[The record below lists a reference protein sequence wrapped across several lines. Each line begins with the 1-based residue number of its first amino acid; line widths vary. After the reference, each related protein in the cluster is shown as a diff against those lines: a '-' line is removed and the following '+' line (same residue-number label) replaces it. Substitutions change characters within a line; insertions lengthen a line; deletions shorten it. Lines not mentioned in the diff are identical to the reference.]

1 MLKALDELR
10 SDAKK
15 SGVKIAI
22 KNMFKKYGWKLGLA
36 IFIYYLIRDVTLYI
50 IIPYLLYKGFLS

>member
-1 MLKALDELR
+1 MLKALEELR

>member
-50 IIPYLLYKGFLS
+50 IIPYLIYKGFLS

>member
-1 MLKALDELR
+1 MLKALEELR

-50 IIPYLLYKGFLS
+50 IIPYLIYKGFLS

>member
-1 MLKALDELR
+1 MLKALEKLR

-50 IIPYLLYKGFLS
+50 IIPYLIYKGFLS

>member
-1 MLKALDELR
+1 MLKALAELR

-50 IIPYLLYKGFLS
+50 IIPYLIYKGFLS

>member
-36 IFIYYLIRDVTLYI
+36 IFMYYLIRDVTLYI
-50 IIPYLLYKGFLS
+50 IIPYLIYKGFLS

>member
-1 MLKALDELR
+1 MFKALDELR

>member
-1 MLKALDELR
+1 MLKALEELKT
-10 SDAKK
+10 DAKK

-50 IIPYLLYKGFLS
+50 IIPYLIYKGFLS

>member
-1 MLKALDELR
+1 MLKALEELR

-50 IIPYLLYKGFLS
+50 IIPYLLYKGFLT

>member
-10 SDAKK
+10 SDTKK
-15 SGVKIAI
+15 SGLKIAI

>member
-22 KNMFKKYGWKLGLA
+22 NNMFKKYGWKLGLA

>member
-50 IIPYLLYKGFLS
+50 ICLLYTSDAADE

>member
-15 SGVKIAI
+15 LGVKIAI

>member
-1 MLKALDELR
+1 MFKALEELR

-50 IIPYLLYKGFLS
+50 IIPYLIYKGFLS

>member
-22 KNMFKKYGWKLGLA
+22 KNMFKKYGWK
-36 IFIYYLIRDVTLYI
+36 
-50 IIPYLLYKGFLS
+50 